1 MIADNGKF
9 DTIISEFSLSQFDE
23 ITTSH
28 NGFLTMAVEYGLII
42 VLLIVLLVF
51 YSIFKN
57 FKSSNAIELA
67 ILLMMITQ
75 NLTNDLIYAP
85 DVSIYFWIIPLL
97 FLSNNLRVKD

>member
-1 MIADNGKF
+1 
-9 DTIISEFSLSQFDE
+9 
-23 ITTSH
+23 
-28 NGFLTMAVEYGLII
+28 MAVEYGLII

-75 NLTNDLIYAP
+75 NLTNDLFYAP
-85 DVSIYFWIIPLL
+85 DVAIYFWLIPIYFFEKSLRI
-97 FLSNNLRVKD
+97 NN

>member
-1 MIADNGKF
+1 MKKILA
-9 DTIISEFSLSQFDE
+9 T
-23 ITTSH
+23 
-28 NGFLTMAVEYGLII
+28 
-42 VLLIVLLVF
+42 LLIVLLVI

-85 DVSIYFWIIPLL
+85 DVAIYFWIIPIYFFEKSLRI
-97 FLSNNLRVKD
+97 NN